1 MRRSAKATSQRTT
14 HYYIARAFGGLLFLL
29 GAVVGSYNVWMTIRW
44 TQGVAEKAG
53 EDLPETRLAPV
64 AAQPA
69 E

>member
-1 MRRSAKATSQRTT
+1 MSR
-14 HYYIARAFGGLLFLL
+14 ILLFLL
-29 GAVVGSYNVWMTIRW
+29 GAVVGSYNIWMTIRW